1 MPDNIMAAGRVGTDA
16 SAMLHSVDI
25 YNPDPFAA
33 MGPLTPDES
42 TVGRR
47 HRPAPLTAGS
57 IEPAKVKSVIARCVF
72 SSTEAFPHF
81 MTVT

>member
-1 MPDNIMAAGRVGTDA
+1 VRDNIMAAGRVGTDA

-33 MGPLTPDES
+33 MVLATPDES

-47 HRPAPLTAGS
+47 HRPAPFDCGLDRAG
-57 IEPAKVKSVIARCVF
+57 
-72 SSTEAFPHF
+72 
-81 MTVT
+81 